1 MQEVS
6 SLHNLYWISDLI
18 ISDIH
23 WDQGTLKPFV
33 HKLEPLSFCDKPLTV
48 MGLRPFLGAVRFNEI
63 CLDCKHLAN
72 VTAELDSI
80 IPVSRSDKDRI
91 ELDGRLNKSFCK
103 VQDICKNPQTVFV
116 PRKTDK
122 PFIVEDA
129 APRHGPV
136 INHEGTCCSTPRP
149 RLYGR
154 TMPGRP
160 FERRN
165 SVQP

>member
-1 MQEVS
+1 M
-6 SLHNLYWISDLI
+6 
-18 ISDIH
+18 
-23 WDQGTLKPFV
+23 
-33 HKLEPLSFCDKPLTV
+33 
-48 MGLRPFLGAVRFNEI
+48 
-63 CLDCKHLAN
+63 
-72 VTAELDSI
+72 TAELDSI
-80 IPVSRSDKDRI
+80 IPASRSDKDRI

-129 APRHGPV
+129 APSHGPV

-149 RLYGR
+149 RLHGR
-154 TMPGRP
+154 TMQGRP

-165 SVQP
+165 PVQPQSREEDDHLVRLGDIINYHVPVRLGSQWRRGMVENHSLSNDQETTKLRPALLQYHR